1 MTNSCLTPI
10 IHCSTRQ
17 DSPTQKCQQT
27 QKESRKTNMSV
38 KLWEPVWSNVV
49 YGPLQWTV
57 QWSVSVKRSSP
68 FTTGCINTPEPIQ
81 TGLSLQNTYIS
92 TWTEYDAVYKEIQ
105 TALPVAFVL
114 MSRQRGINYLA
125 LTDPNIWTR
134 LWDSN
139 TFQNV
144 RIIKIFKTLTQW
156 EQLMRQERKVLLTH
170 TYKRASLFSRLH
182 KRAAMTLGDVWKKM
196 ERDYSQMEAVD
207 SK

>member
-1 MTNSCLTPI
+1 MFNSDILIPRHEPRKWERNI
-10 IHCSTRQ
+10 F
-17 DSPTQKCQQT
+17 KAVWNQT
-27 QKESRKTNMSV
+27 
-38 KLWEPVWSNVV
+38 WEF
-49 YGPLQWTV
+49 QFQARETDR
-57 QWSVSVKRSSP
+57 SVSVKRSSP